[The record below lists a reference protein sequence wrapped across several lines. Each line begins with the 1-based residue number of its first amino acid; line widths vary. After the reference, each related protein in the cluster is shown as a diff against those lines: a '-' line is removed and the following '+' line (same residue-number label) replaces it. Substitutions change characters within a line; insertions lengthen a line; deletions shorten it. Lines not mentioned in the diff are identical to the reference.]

1 MFCGN
6 NGWGGNSALW
16 IIILII
22 ILFGWGG
29 NGCGCNNNCGC
40 GNNDCGCG
48 GDDCGCCLAGST
60 HLWGQAGDTI
70 SRLSSCVQ
78 KDSPAPSVSRTST
91 LASCG
96 SVGTRS

>member
-29 NGCGCNNNCGC
+29 NGCGNNCGC
-40 GNNDCGCG
+40 NSCGCNNNDCGA
-48 GDDCGCCLAGST
+48 LFP
-60 HLWGQAGDTI
+60 Q
-70 SRLSSCVQ
+70 
-78 KDSPAPSVSRTST
+78 PPRT
-91 LASCG
+91 G
-96 SVGTRS
+96 RQ